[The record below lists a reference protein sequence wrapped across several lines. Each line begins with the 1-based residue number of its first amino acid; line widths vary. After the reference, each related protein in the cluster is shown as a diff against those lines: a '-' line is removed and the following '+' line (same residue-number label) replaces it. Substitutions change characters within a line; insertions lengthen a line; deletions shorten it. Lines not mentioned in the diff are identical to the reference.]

1 MKEVRLAKV
10 LQKMEEFGLTQII
23 VTEPSSVFYLTG
35 KWIEPM
41 ERMMALLIC
50 SDGQHKFFLNT
61 LFSAPEDFGIEKV
74 RFGDDDDGGAII
86 AKYINKKAAL
96 GVDKFFYA
104 HFLLSLMRE
113 KGDTNFINSS
123 PIIDRIRMIKDA
135 EEIALMKKSSAI
147 NDIAMER
154 LVSYLAYAPTE
165 KEMSL
170 KLGKVYTELGAQGFS
185 FTPIIS
191 YGKNAAIAHAGTNNI
206 RPQAGES
213 CVLDIGCVNDYYC
226 SDMTRTVFYKTVSDR
241 YRKIYE
247 ISLAATLAG
256 EAAVKPDV
264 RFCDI
269 DKAARDVIVKAGY
282 GDYFPNRVGHSIGLN
297 CHDFGNV
304 SSANTECVQP
314 GMIFSIE
321 PSIKLPGEMG
331 VRVEDLVLVT
341 ENGCEVLNHY
351 RRDLQIVG

>member
-1 MKEVRLAKV
+1 MKKKRVEQVLAK
-10 LQKMEEFGLTQII
+10 MRECGLTQII

-41 ERMMALLIC
+41 ERLMALLIR

-74 RFGDDDDGGAII
+74 RFGDDADGGAVI
-86 AKYINKKAAL
+86 ARYIDKKAPL

-113 KGDTNFINSS
+113 KGDGNFVNSS
-123 PIIDRIRMIKDA
+123 PIIDRIRMVKDV
-135 EEIALMKKSSAI
+135 EEIELMKKSSEL
-147 NDIAMER
+147 NDIAMGI
-154 LVSYLAYAPTE
+154 LVEYLAGAPTE
-165 KEMSL
+165 RQMAL
-170 KLGKVYTELGAQGFS
+170 KLGEIYTELGAQGFS

-191 YGKNAAIAHAGTNNI
+191 YGKNAAIAHAGSNNVH
-206 RPQAGES
+206 PQKGEA
-213 CVLDIGCVNDYYC
+213 CVLDIGCVNGYYC
-226 SDMTRTVFYKTVSDR
+226 SDMTRTVFYKNVSDKH
-241 YRKIYE
+241 RKIYE

-256 EAAVKPDV
+256 EAAVKPGV

-269 DKAARDVIVKAGY
+269 DKAAREIIVKAGY
-282 GDYFPNRVGHSIGLN
+282 GEYFPNRVGHSIGLN

-304 SSANTECVQP
+304 SAANTDIVLP
-314 GMIFSIE
+314 GMIFSVE
-321 PSIKLPGEMG
+321 PSIKISGEMG

-341 ENGCEVLNHY
+341 ETGCEVLNKY
-351 RRDLQIVG
+351 RRDLQIIG